1 MEKVNAMNE
10 IIDNYNVNSEIE
22 IDNSEL
28 EDIML
33 IPPSDMTIADQE
45 EFFRLLKEAIL
56 FIPVQMEKEEV
67 FDGGDLKIL
76 QEDLFS
82 DVTSYTC
89 SFYTIVNGEKRTI
102 LSNSTVDMT
111 GGTINVN
118 GDLGRASG
126 NGILIGNKI
135 KSAEDLENV
144 VWFELI
150 TTDLS
155 GKENTYQLPLVM
167 NKVA

>member
-1 MEKVNAMNE
+1 MKRIISIAISCLLIASLVGCAGSAEDAESGSVVYSMSGSNDLFE
-10 IIDNYNVNSEIE
+10 ISNGVIV
-22 IDNSEL
+22 L
-28 EDIML
+28 G
-33 IPPSDMTIADQE
+33 E
-45 EFFRLLKEAIL
+45 E
-56 FIPVQMEKEEV
+56 EEV

-82 DVTSYTC
+82 DVTAYTC

-126 NGILIGNKI
+126 NGLLIGNKI
-135 KSAEDLENV
+135 KGVEDLEQIF
-144 VWFELI
+144 WFELI

-155 GKENTYQLPLVM
+155 GAESTYQLPLVL

>member
-1 MEKVNAMNE
+1 MKRIISIAISCLLIAALVGCAGSAENAESDSVVYSMSGSNDLFE
-10 IIDNYNVNSEIE
+10 ISNGVIV
-22 IDNSEL
+22 L
-28 EDIML
+28 G
-33 IPPSDMTIADQE
+33 E
-45 EFFRLLKEAIL
+45 E
-56 FIPVQMEKEEV
+56 EEV

-82 DVTSYTC
+82 DVTAYTC
-89 SFYTIVNGEKRTI
+89 SYYTITNGERRTI

-111 GGTINVN
+111 GGTLSVN

-144 VWFELI
+144 IWFELI

-155 GKENTYQLPLVM
+155 GKESTYQLPLVL

>member
-1 MEKVNAMNE
+1 MKKIISIAISCLLIAALVGCAGSAEDAEREAEVYSMSGSNDLFE
-10 IIDNYNVNSEIE
+10 ISNGVIILD
-22 IDNSEL
+22 
-28 EDIML
+28 
-33 IPPSDMTIADQE
+33 E
-45 EFFRLLKEAIL
+45 E
-56 FIPVQMEKEEV
+56 EEV
-67 FDGGDLKIL
+67 FDGGDLKVL

-89 SFYTIVNGEKRTI
+89 SFYVITNGEKRPI

-111 GGTINVN
+111 GETLSVN

-135 KSAEDLENV
+135 KEAEELEQLL
-144 VWFELI
+144 WFELI

-155 GKENTYQLPLVM
+155 GKENTYQLPLVL

>member
-1 MEKVNAMNE
+1 MRRFLS
-10 IIDNYNVNSEIE
+10 I
-22 IDNSEL
+22 
-28 EDIML
+28 
-33 IPPSDMTIADQE
+33 
-45 EFFRLLKEAIL
+45 AIL
-56 FIPVQMEKEEV
+56 CLVIAALVGCAGSVEDAESGTVVYSMSGSNDLFEISNGVIVLGEEEAV

-89 SFYTIVNGEKRTI
+89 SFYIITNGEKRPI

-111 GGTINVN
+111 GGTLNVN
-118 GDLGRASG
+118 GDLGRVSG
-126 NGILIGNKI
+126 NGILIGNKT
-135 KSAEDLENV
+135 KAAEDLEQLL
-144 VWFELI
+144 WFELI

-155 GKENTYQLPLVM
+155 GKENTYQLPLIL

>member
-1 MEKVNAMNE
+1 MKKIISIVISCLLLNALVGCAGSAEDAESGAMVYSMSGSNDLFE
-10 IIDNYNVNSEIE
+10 ISNGVIILD
-22 IDNSEL
+22 
-28 EDIML
+28 
-33 IPPSDMTIADQE
+33 E
-45 EFFRLLKEAIL
+45 E
-56 FIPVQMEKEEV
+56 EEV

-89 SFYTIVNGEKRTI
+89 SFYVITNGEKRPI

-111 GGTINVN
+111 GATLDVN
-118 GDLGRASG
+118 GDLGRASS

-135 KSAEDLENV
+135 KEAEELEQLL
-144 VWFELI
+144 WFELI
-150 TTDLS
+150 TTNLS
-155 GKENTYQLPLVM
+155 GKESTYQLPLVL

>member
-1 MEKVNAMNE
+1 MKRIISIAIACLLIAALVGCAGSAENAESDSVVYSMSGSNDLFE
-10 IIDNYNVNSEIE
+10 ISNGVIV
-22 IDNSEL
+22 L
-28 EDIML
+28 G
-33 IPPSDMTIADQE
+33 E
-45 EFFRLLKEAIL
+45 E
-56 FIPVQMEKEEV
+56 EEV

-111 GGTINVN
+111 GGTLNVN

-135 KSAEDLENV
+135 KSAEDMENV
-144 VWFELI
+144 IWFELI
-150 TTDLS
+150 TTDLG
-155 GKENTYQLPLVM
+155 GKDNTYQLPLVL

>member
-1 MEKVNAMNE
+1 MKR
-10 IIDNYNVNSEIE
+10 IISIAISCLLIAALVGCAGS
-22 IDNSEL
+22 L
-28 EDIML
+28 EDAESGSVVYSMSGSNDLFEISNGVIVL
-33 IPPSDMTIADQE
+33 GE
-45 EFFRLLKEAIL
+45 E
-56 FIPVQMEKEEV
+56 EEV

-82 DVTSYTC
+82 DVTAYTC
-89 SFYTIVNGEKRTI
+89 SYYTISNGERRTI
-102 LSNSTVDMT
+102 LSNSTVDMS
-111 GGTINVN
+111 GGTLSVN

-155 GKENTYQLPLVM
+155 GKENTYQLALVL

>member
-1 MEKVNAMNE
+1 MKRIISIAISCLLIASLVGCAGSAEDAESGSVVYSMSGSNDLFE
-10 IIDNYNVNSEIE
+10 ISNGVIV
-22 IDNSEL
+22 L
-28 EDIML
+28 G
-33 IPPSDMTIADQE
+33 E
-45 EFFRLLKEAIL
+45 E
-56 FIPVQMEKEEV
+56 EEV

-82 DVTSYTC
+82 DVTAYTC
-89 SFYTIVNGEKRTI
+89 SYYTITNGERRTI

-111 GGTINVN
+111 GGTLSVN

-135 KSAEDLENV
+135 KSAEDLEQLL
-144 VWFELI
+144 WFELI

-155 GKENTYQLPLVM
+155 GKENTYQLPLVL

>member
-1 MEKVNAMNE
+1 MKRIISIAISCLLIASLVGCAGSAEGAESGSVVYSMSGSNDLFE
-10 IIDNYNVNSEIE
+10 ISNGVIV
-22 IDNSEL
+22 L
-28 EDIML
+28 G
-33 IPPSDMTIADQE
+33 E
-45 EFFRLLKEAIL
+45 E
-56 FIPVQMEKEEV
+56 EEV

-89 SFYTIVNGEKRTI
+89 SYYTITNGEQRTI

-111 GGTINVN
+111 GGTLSVN

-126 NGILIGNKI
+126 NGILMNQKI
-135 KSAEDLENV
+135 QNADDLEQFL
-144 VWFELI
+144 WFELV

-155 GKENTYQLPLVM
+155 GKENTYQLPMIL
-167 NKVA
+167 NQVA

>member
-1 MEKVNAMNE
+1 MKR
-10 IIDNYNVNSEIE
+10 IISIAISCLLIAALVGCAGSA
-22 IDNSEL
+22 
-28 EDIML
+28 EDAESGSVVYSMSGSNDLFAITNGVIVL
-33 IPPSDMTIADQE
+33 GE
-45 EFFRLLKEAIL
+45 E
-56 FIPVQMEKEEV
+56 EEV

-82 DVTSYTC
+82 DVTAYTC
-89 SFYTIVNGEKRTI
+89 SYYTITNGERRTI

-111 GGTINVN
+111 GGTLNLN

-126 NGILIGNKI
+126 KGILIGNKI
-135 KSAEDLENV
+135 KAAEDLEQLL
-144 VWFELI
+144 WFELI

-155 GKENTYQLPLVM
+155 GKENTYQLPLVL

>member
-1 MEKVNAMNE
+1 MKRIISIAISCLLIAALVGCAGSAEDNE
-10 IIDNYNVNSEIE
+10 SGSVVYSMSGSNDLFEITNGV
-22 IDNSEL
+22 IVL
-28 EDIML
+28 G
-33 IPPSDMTIADQE
+33 E
-45 EFFRLLKEAIL
+45 E
-56 FIPVQMEKEEV
+56 EEV

-82 DVTSYTC
+82 DVTAYTC
-89 SFYTIVNGEKRTI
+89 SYYSITNGERRTI

-111 GGTINVN
+111 GGTLNLN

-126 NGILIGNKI
+126 KGILIGNKI

-144 VWFELI
+144 IWFELI

-155 GKENTYQLPLVM
+155 GKENTYQLALVL

>member
-1 MEKVNAMNE
+1 MKKILSIARSCLLIAVLVGCAGSAEDAEREAEVYSMSGSNDLFE
-10 IIDNYNVNSEIE
+10 ISNGVIILV
-22 IDNSEL
+22 
-28 EDIML
+28 
-33 IPPSDMTIADQE
+33 E
-45 EFFRLLKEAIL
+45 E
-56 FIPVQMEKEEV
+56 EEV

-89 SFYTIVNGEKRTI
+89 SFYVITNGEKRPI

-111 GGTINVN
+111 GETLSVN

-135 KSAEDLENV
+135 KEAEELEQLL
-144 VWFELI
+144 WFELI
-150 TTDLS
+150 TTDFS
-155 GKENTYQLPLVM
+155 GEENTYQLPLVL

>member
-1 MEKVNAMNE
+1 MRRFLSIAISCLLIAALVGCAG
-10 IIDNYNVNSEIE
+10 S
-22 IDNSEL
+22 L
-28 EDIML
+28 EDAESGSVVYSMSGSNDLFEISNGVIVL
-33 IPPSDMTIADQE
+33 GE
-45 EFFRLLKEAIL
+45 E
-56 FIPVQMEKEEV
+56 EEV

-89 SFYTIVNGEKRTI
+89 SFYTIVNGEKRPI

-111 GGTINVN
+111 GGMLNVN

-135 KSAEDLENV
+135 KSAEDMENV
-144 VWFELI
+144 IWFELI
-150 TTDLS
+150 TTDLG
-155 GKENTYQLPLVM
+155 GKDNTYQLPLVL

>member
-1 MEKVNAMNE
+1 MKRIISIAISCLLISALVGCAGSAEDAEREAEVYSMSGSNDMFE
-10 IIDNYNVNSEIE
+10 ISNGVIV
-22 IDNSEL
+22 L
-28 EDIML
+28 G
-33 IPPSDMTIADQE
+33 E
-45 EFFRLLKEAIL
+45 E
-56 FIPVQMEKEEV
+56 EEV
-67 FDGGDLKIL
+67 FDGGDLKVL

-89 SFYTIVNGEKRTI
+89 SFYVITNGEKRPI

-111 GGTINVN
+111 GETLSVN

-135 KSAEDLENV
+135 KEAEELEQLL
-144 VWFELI
+144 WFELI

-155 GKENTYQLPLVM
+155 GKENTYQLPLVL

>member
-1 MEKVNAMNE
+1 MKRIISIAISCFLIAALIGCAGSAEDAESGSVVYSMSGSNDLFE
-10 IIDNYNVNSEIE
+10 ISNGVIV
-22 IDNSEL
+22 L
-28 EDIML
+28 G
-33 IPPSDMTIADQE
+33 E
-45 EFFRLLKEAIL
+45 E
-56 FIPVQMEKEEV
+56 EEV

-82 DVTSYTC
+82 DVTAYTC
-89 SFYTIVNGEKRTI
+89 SYYTITNGERRTI

-111 GGTINVN
+111 GGTLNLN

-126 NGILIGNKI
+126 KGILIGNKI
-135 KSAEDLENV
+135 KAAEDLEQLL
-144 VWFELI
+144 WFELI

-155 GKENTYQLPLVM
+155 GKENTYQLPLVL

>member
-1 MEKVNAMNE
+1 MKRIISIAISCLLIASLVGCAGSAEDAESGSVVYSMSGSNDLFE
-10 IIDNYNVNSEIE
+10 ISNGVIV
-22 IDNSEL
+22 L
-28 EDIML
+28 G
-33 IPPSDMTIADQE
+33 E
-45 EFFRLLKEAIL
+45 E
-56 FIPVQMEKEEV
+56 EEV

-82 DVTSYTC
+82 DVTAYTC
-89 SFYTIVNGEKRTI
+89 SYYTITNGERRTI

-111 GGTINVN
+111 GGTLNLN

-144 VWFELI
+144 IWFELI

-155 GKENTYQLPLVM
+155 GKENTYQLPLVL
-167 NKVA
+167 NKVD

>member
-1 MEKVNAMNE
+1 MKRIISIAISCLLIAALVGCAGSAENAESDSVVYSMSGSNDLFE
-10 IIDNYNVNSEIE
+10 ISNGVIV
-22 IDNSEL
+22 L
-28 EDIML
+28 G
-33 IPPSDMTIADQE
+33 E
-45 EFFRLLKEAIL
+45 E
-56 FIPVQMEKEEV
+56 EEV
-67 FDGGDLKIL
+67 FDGGDLKII

-82 DVTSYTC
+82 DVTAYTC
-89 SFYTIVNGEKRTI
+89 SYYTITNGERRTI

-111 GGTINVN
+111 GGTLNVN

-144 VWFELI
+144 IWFELI

-155 GKENTYQLPLVM
+155 GKENTYQLPLVL

>member
-1 MEKVNAMNE
+1 MKRIISIAISCLLIASQVGCAGSAEDAESGSVVYSMSGSNDLFE
-10 IIDNYNVNSEIE
+10 ISNGVIV
-22 IDNSEL
+22 L
-28 EDIML
+28 G
-33 IPPSDMTIADQE
+33 E
-45 EFFRLLKEAIL
+45 E
-56 FIPVQMEKEEV
+56 EEV

-76 QEDLFS
+76 QEALFS

-89 SFYTIVNGEKRTI
+89 SFYTMVNGEKRAI

-135 KSAEDLENV
+135 KSAEGLENV
-144 VWFELI
+144 IWFELI
-150 TTDLS
+150 TTDLG
-155 GKENTYQLPLVM
+155 GKENTYQLPLVL

>member
-1 MEKVNAMNE
+1 MKRIISIAISCLLIAALVGCAGSAEDNE
-10 IIDNYNVNSEIE
+10 SGSVVYSMSGSNDLFEITNGV
-22 IDNSEL
+22 IVL
-28 EDIML
+28 G
-33 IPPSDMTIADQE
+33 E
-45 EFFRLLKEAIL
+45 E
-56 FIPVQMEKEEV
+56 EEV

-82 DVTSYTC
+82 DVTAYTC
-89 SFYTIVNGEKRTI
+89 SYYTITNGERRTI

-111 GGTINVN
+111 GGTLNVN

-144 VWFELI
+144 IWFELI

-155 GKENTYQLPLVM
+155 GKENTYQLPLVL

>member
-1 MEKVNAMNE
+1 MKRIISIAISCLLIAALVGCAGSAENAESDSVVYSMSGSNDLFE
-10 IIDNYNVNSEIE
+10 ISNGVIV
-22 IDNSEL
+22 L
-28 EDIML
+28 G
-33 IPPSDMTIADQE
+33 E
-45 EFFRLLKEAIL
+45 E
-56 FIPVQMEKEEV
+56 EEV
-67 FDGGDLKIL
+67 FDGGDLKII

-82 DVTSYTC
+82 DVTAYTC
-89 SFYTIVNGEKRTI
+89 SYYTITNGERRTI

-111 GGTINVN
+111 GETLNVN

-135 KSAEDLENV
+135 KSAEDLQDV
-144 VWFELI
+144 IWFELI

-155 GKENTYQLPLVM
+155 GKENTYQLPLVL

>member
-1 MEKVNAMNE
+1 MKRIISIAISCLLIASLVGCAGSAEDNE
-10 IIDNYNVNSEIE
+10 SGSVVYSMSGSNDLFEISNGV
-22 IDNSEL
+22 IVL
-28 EDIML
+28 G
-33 IPPSDMTIADQE
+33 E
-45 EFFRLLKEAIL
+45 E
-56 FIPVQMEKEEV
+56 EEV

-82 DVTSYTC
+82 DVTAYTC
-89 SFYTIVNGEKRTI
+89 SYYTITNGERRTI

-111 GGTINVN
+111 GGTLNVN

-155 GKENTYQLPLVM
+155 GKENTYQLPLVL